1 MLARVEGSV
10 RRRSWWQVH
19 RCLTDP
25 VARRNCEYKMASRQ
39 DFEFVLFRLPC
50 TFCVLGEG
58 FSTERKVSPLSLRG
72 TTFTIKCDALFS
84 LFLSQVLDFTIDD
97 GDFMSPQP
105 SPQNENWESQSSLRC
120 LQATTCTYCFHDD
133 ILRKRLF
140 SVQLYSTTVDYSS

>member
-97 GDFMSPQP
+97 RASTRIHHHKMRIGSHSRLFRCF
-105 SPQNENWESQSSLRC
+105 RC
-120 LQATTCTYCFHDD
+120 LM
-133 ILRKRLF
+133 LRHVLL
-140 SVQLYSTTVDYSS
+140 SC